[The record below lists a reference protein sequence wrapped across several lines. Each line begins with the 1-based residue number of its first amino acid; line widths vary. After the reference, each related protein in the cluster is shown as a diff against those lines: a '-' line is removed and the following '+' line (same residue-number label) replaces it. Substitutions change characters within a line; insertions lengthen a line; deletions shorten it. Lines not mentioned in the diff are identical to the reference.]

1 MSSQCGILSFCGAK
15 PNRVGAIVDASRSS
29 QCWPPKWPNDCSD
42 KEIRCIVIAMFDDD
56 HRLIIMENHTFTFN
70 VANVKA

>member
-1 MSSQCGILSFCGAK
+1 ML
-15 PNRVGAIVDASRSS
+15 NWRVGLGRLLMHRDHRDVGLQNGLMIF
-29 QCWPPKWPNDCSD
+29 SD